1 MEIMKQIDEIKVGT
15 EEEAKALVEDFK
27 KKASEEGYEI
37 TNYTIT
43 LKEKKSKGEIIDS
56 WWIVKVTKRW

>member
-1 MEIMKQIDEIKVGT
+1 MKQIDEIKVGT

-43 LKEKKSKGEIIDS
+43 LKEKR
-56 WWIVKVTKRW
+56 VKEKLQTRGGS